1 MLLLRVPTSWRLLN
15 DPIGELILLET
26 EERDERGVVVVV
38 YLYLDSLSWSCY
50 VVREREG
57 QVVKSNWKMRQEERC
72 CLKKEE

>member
-15 DPIGELILLET
+15 DRIGELILLET
-26 EERDERGVVVVV
+26 EARDERGVGVVV
-38 YLYLDSLSWSCY
+38 YLYLDSLSWSCC

-57 QVVKSNWKMRQEERC
+57 EVVKSNWKMRQEERC